1 MSAISFFESIRDV
14 SDVYSMSCPHGCNN
28 CEPHFHRQMEILY
41 VISGCNRVTI
51 NDESIILTDDQ
62 LAIADSFDVH
72 SYKSLKDT
80 SIRMIIPYSYLA
92 PYIEAKNS
100 KALSSNFILDS
111 GIATQFKTIIMM
123 IYDAL
128 QNQRNM
134 VVDGLTNALLGLILA
149 HIPLVEANK
158 TKKMF
163 INEILDYINDNF
175 KNDLT
180 LESVAKH
187 FSYSKYYLSRL
198 FNKFIGFH
206 FEEYINGIRAE
217 NVITLIKYKKYSV
230 TNAIMDSGF
239 SSIPTFYRYFKQKY
253 GCSIK
258 HYVKQLSEQTERDDS
273 IYRFAE

>member
-1 MSAISFFESIRDV
+1 
-14 SDVYSMSCPHGCNN
+14 
-28 CEPHFHRQMEILY
+28 MEILY
-41 VISGCNRVTI
+41 VFNGCNKVTI

-72 SYKSLKDT
+72 SYKALTDT
-80 SIRMIIPYSYLA
+80 SMRMIIPYSYLA
-92 PYIEAKNS
+92 PYIEAKNG
-100 KALSSNFILDS
+100 KALSSNFILNS
-111 GIATQFKTIIMM
+111 GIATQFKTIILM

-128 QNQRNM
+128 QNQQSM
-134 VVDGLTNALLGLILA
+134 VVGGLTNALLGLILA

-158 TKKMF
+158 TKKLF
-163 INEILDYINDNF
+163 VNEILDYINENF
-175 KNDLT
+175 KSDLT

-217 NVITLIKYKKYSV
+217 NVIALIQYKKYSV
-230 TNAIMDSGF
+230 TDAILDSGF
-239 SSIPTFYRYFKQKY
+239 SSIPTFYRYFKVKY

-258 HYVKQLSEQTERDDS
+258 QYVKRLNEQNGKEEF
-273 IYRFAE
+273 IYNL

>member
-1 MSAISFFESIRDV
+1 MN
-14 SDVYSMSCPHGCNN
+14 GCNK
-28 CEPHFHRQMEILY
+28 
-41 VISGCNRVTI
+41 VTI
-51 NDESIILTDDQ
+51 NDECIILTDDQ

-92 PYIEAKNS
+92 PYIEAKNG
-100 KALSSNFILDS
+100 KALSSNFILNS
-111 GIATQFKTIIMM
+111 GIATQFRTIIMM

-128 QNQRNM
+128 QNQQSM
-134 VVDGLTNALLGLILA
+134 VVGGLTNALLGLILA
-149 HIPLVEANK
+149 HVPLVEANK
-158 TKKMF
+158 TKKLF
-163 INEILDYINDNF
+163 VNEILDYINENF
-175 KNDLT
+175 KSDLT

-217 NVITLIKYKKYSV
+217 NVIALIQYKKYSV
-230 TNAIMDSGF
+230 TDAILDSGF
-239 SSIPTFYRYFKQKY
+239 ASIPTFYRYFKLKY

-258 HYVKQLSEQTERDDS
+258 QYVKRLNEQSGKEDFIYHFTE
-273 IYRFAE
+273 